1 MRDSAGGFWEQV
13 STRITEECAEKTPLP
28 SILVLPSWSVYGG
41 CCLEVFL
48 RPKINPEK
56 EQ

>member
-13 STRITEECAEKTPLP
+13 STRITEEYAEKTPLP

-41 CCLEVFL
+41 CCLEVFFETKNE
-48 RPKINPEK
+48 P
-56 EQ
+56 